1 MLKISLLFKKFTN
14 FTLQNSYKEE
24 CEMFRV
30 LFLYE
35 HKQKLNKRLTKAGTV
50 FEKELNERECLE
62 QLGIIIVNT
71 RLFL

>member
-1 MLKISLLFKKFTN
+1 
-14 FTLQNSYKEE
+14 
-24 CEMFRV
+24 MFRV

>member
-1 MLKISLLFKKFTN
+1 
-14 FTLQNSYKEE
+14 
-24 CEMFRV
+24 MFRA

-35 HKQKLNKRLTKAGTV
+35 HKQKLNKLLTKTDTA

-62 QLGIIIVNT
+62 QLEIIIVNT

>member
-1 MLKISLLFKKFTN
+1 
-14 FTLQNSYKEE
+14 
-24 CEMFRV
+24 MFRV

-50 FEKELNERECLE
+50 FEKELNERERLE